1 MTDPIAIVGI
11 ACRYPDAASPAE
23 LWENV
28 LAGRRA
34 FRTIPDERMR
44 LDDYWS
50 PDPAAPDKFYARKA
64 AVIDGFNFDRVK
76 YKIAGSTFRG
86 TDMTHWLALDTAAR
100 ALEDAGFADGEGLPR
115 SSTAVIVGNSLTGEF
130 ARANLMRLR
139 WPFVR
144 RTLGSTL
151 KDMGWDDAG
160 LAGLLATVESRYKSV
175 FPPIDE
181 DTLAG
186 GLSNTIAGRICN
198 QFDFGGG
205 GYTVDGACSSSLL
218 SVVTACNALTDG
230 TADAAVAG
238 GVDLS
243 IDPFEIIG
251 FAKTGALAT
260 GEMRVYDQHSNGFW
274 PGEGCGMLVLMRK
287 GDAEAR
293 GLRVYATIV
302 GWGYSSDGRG
312 GITRP
317 EASGHRRAI
326 ERAYRLAGFDIG
338 TVGYLEGHGTGTA
351 VGDGTELRAFTDA
364 RRAVSPG
371 ASPALISTV
380 KGNIGHT
387 KAAAGVAGLIKATMA
402 VHHQVI
408 PPATGHAAP
417 HAVLTEVPPA
427 LRVPLT
433 AELWPES
440 LPVRAGVSSMG
451 FGGINAHVVL
461 AGDSSMRR
469 TSLDAFTTRLAGSR
483 QDAELLLLDAGSLAE
498 LRDRV
503 AGLAELADRLTFAE
517 LGDLAATLAS
527 EAGGGPVRAAVVARS
542 PDQAAERLR
551 RLLEVLDGGTT
562 RLVDPARGLFLG
574 NAAATVRIG
583 YLFPGQGSGRGAEGA
598 LSRRFRVARE
608 APRLA
613 NASADGDQVAT
624 DVAQPRIVSSSLEGL
639 RVLGLLGIEAM
650 AAAGHSLGELT
661 ALHWAGAMG
670 EQAVVDL
677 AAERGRVMAD
687 ASEGGGAMAGI
698 AAGHEVVEALLREV
712 LGTVG
717 ETVVIAGYNGPRQT
731 VISGLAA
738 AVARV
743 SRAAAEK
750 NLAAMPIR
758 VSHAFHS
765 PLVAPAAARLER
777 YLSDFQL
784 RPLHRSVVSTVTA
797 EALLADA
804 DLRQLLVRQVR
815 EPVLFA
821 AAVTRMAADADLL
834 IEVGPG
840 HVLSTLAADIAPEVP
855 VIALETDSESLAGLL
870 SAVAGAYVLGAPV
883 QSGGLFADRF
893 TRPLPLDKEFQFFTS
908 PCELVPADVPAADAE
923 AGQATEQALPFG
935 NGEAGQ
941 PSGGSPRDTLETL
954 RRLAA
959 ERAEL
964 PLDTVLPDSH
974 PLDEL
979 HLSSITVGQI
989 MNQAAREMGV
999 SVPMVTSNFATSTL
1013 ADLAQALDDLAATEL
1028 PTDGDAQAAPDGI
1041 APWVRAFSVEL
1052 AEAERP
1058 PATAGA
1064 AGQWQVFASAG
1075 HPLSECLAQALR
1087 SGGLGD
1093 GVLLCLPADCG
1104 AGHVGLMLSA
1114 ARAVLAHR
1122 GSCRFVVVQDRRG
1135 AAGLAKTLH
1144 LEMPAVPVTVV
1155 TVSLSAG
1162 LGEQRA
1168 RELTAAIAADAAATT
1183 GFSEVSYDESGARRV
1198 PLLRAVTD
1206 LAVGGDLPIGPG
1218 DVLLVSGGG
1227 KGITAECALALGRQ
1241 TGAAVAIL
1249 GRSDPAADAE
1259 LAANLG
1265 RLEAA
1270 GVRYRY
1276 VRADVT
1282 SAAEVA
1288 AAIGEVGAGLGAIT
1302 AILHGAGRNEPA
1314 ALASLDDDAFR
1325 RTLAPKIG
1333 GLEAILAA
1341 VDPAALK
1348 LLVTFGSIIGRA
1360 GLRGQAD
1367 YATANDWLTDMTTR
1381 FAESYPRC
1389 RCVALEWSVWAGAG
1403 MGERL
1408 GVLESLIREGIS
1420 PIPVDDGIEM
1430 LLQILASPQLPP
1442 VLVVM
1447 GRSGGLPTI
1456 SLEPAD
1462 MPLARFIDRA
1472 SVHYPGIELVADTE
1486 LSADSDPYLADHLL
1500 DGDLLFPA
1508 VLGME
1513 AMAQAGA
1520 VLAGAPG
1527 LGGAPGSPVFEN
1539 MEFLRPIVVPPDGTT
1554 TIRVAALRRGDA
1566 VDVAIRSS
1574 DTSFHADHFRATL
1587 RYGGDQSPSAERAVA
1602 TASRPLLALDPATDL
1617 YGGIFFQGKRF
1628 QRVAGYRRLSA
1639 TSCVAEISALPGDG
1653 WFAAYLPAELQLGDP
1668 GARDAFMHG
1677 IQCCVPDATLLPAGV
1692 ERLYAARLE
1701 AAGEQLTLHAA
1712 ERARDGDTYT
1722 YDLDVRDS
1730 KGRLVERWEG
1740 LRLHAVRKT
1749 GGSGPWVPVL
1759 LGPYLERQAAPFLH
1773 RPVRCAIEPDP
1784 AVTSRNGVPRRKQ
1797 TSAAVSRMLA
1807 RPVTVLHRGDGKP
1820 ELLGEG
1826 MSVSAS
1832 HGAGVTLAV
1841 GGTGRVGCDVEVVR
1855 ERTADDW
1862 QALLGAGMFE
1872 LAELV
1877 QRERGEELPV
1887 AATRVW
1893 SAVES
1898 LRKAGRVLPGPVVLA
1913 GAGGDGWVLLES
1925 GHSKIATF
1933 CTRLRDEPNPVIFAI
1948 LTEGDA
1954 HESVLRIPARCWL

>member
-1 MTDPIAIVGI
+1 MTDSIAIVGL
-11 ACRYPDAASPAE
+11 ACRYPDASSPAE

-34 FRTIPDERMR
+34 FRQIPDERMR

-76 YKIAGSTFRG
+76 YKVAGSTYRG

-144 RTLGSTL
+144 RTLGSAL

-198 QFDFGGG
+198 HFDFGGG

-218 SVVTACNALTDG
+218 SVATACNALTDG

-312 GITRP
+312 GMTRP

-364 RRAVSPG
+364 RRDASPD
-371 ASPALISTV
+371 APPALISTV

-408 PPATGHAAP
+408 PPATGHVTP
-417 HAVLTEVPPA
+417 HPVLNEVRPA

-433 AELWPES
+433 AELWPDSE
-440 LPVRAGVSSMG
+440 PVRAGVSSMG

-469 TSLDAFTTRLAGSR
+469 TSLDAFTTRLVGSR
-483 QDAELLLLDAGSLAE
+483 QDAEVLLLDAGSPAE

-503 AGLAELADRLTFAE
+503 ASLAGLAERLAFGE
-517 LGDLAATLAS
+517 LGDLAATLAGG
-527 EAGGGPVRAAVVARS
+527 AGDGPVRAAVVARS

-551 RLLEVLDGGTT
+551 RLLEVLDGGTA
-562 RLVDPARGLFLG
+562 RLVDPSGGVFLG
-574 NAAATVRIG
+574 AAAATARIG
-583 YLFPGQGSGRGAEGA
+583 FLFPGQGSGRGAGGA
-598 LSRRFRVARE
+598 LSRRFRLARE
-608 APRLA
+608 VPRLA
-613 NASADGDQVAT
+613 NAPADGDQVAT

-639 RVLGLLGIEAM
+639 RVLDMLGIEATV
-650 AAAGHSLGELT
+650 AAGHSLGELT
-661 ALHWAGAMG
+661 ALHWAGAMSDQ
-670 EQAVVDL
+670 ELVDL

-698 AAGHEVVEALLREV
+698 AAGPEAVQALLREV
-712 LGTVG
+712 SS
-717 ETVVIAGYNGPRQT
+717 ETADAVVIAGYNGPQQT
-731 VISGLAA
+731 VISGLAT

-765 PLVAPAAARLER
+765 PMVAPAAARLEH
-777 YLSDFQL
+777 YLSGCQL
-784 RPLHRSVVSTVTA
+784 RPLGRRVLSTVTG
-797 EALLADA
+797 EVLPADA
-804 DLRQLLVRQVR
+804 DLRHLLVSQVR

-821 AAVTRMAADADLL
+821 AAVTQMAAVVDLL

-840 HVLSTLAADIAPEVP
+840 RVLSTLAADIAPEVP
-855 VIALETDSESLAGLL
+855 VIALGTDGESLAGLL

-883 QSGGLFADRF
+883 RVGGLFADRF
-893 TRPLPLDKEFQFFTS
+893 TRPLPLDKEFQFFAS
-908 PCELVPADVPAADAE
+908 PCELAPADTPVRE
-923 AGQATEQALPFG
+923 AGTGQATEQAVPFG
-935 NGEAGQ
+935 NGDGGQ
-941 PSGGSPRDTLETL
+941 ATEGSSQNTLEVL

-964 PLDTVLPDSH
+964 PLDTVLPGSH

-989 MNQAAREMGV
+989 MNQAARELGIAA
-999 SVPMVTSNFATSTL
+999 PMVTSAFATSTM
-1013 ADLAQALDDLAATEL
+1013 ADLAQALEDLAATAL
-1028 PTDGDAQAAPDGI
+1028 PGEGEAQAVPDGI
-1041 APWVRAFSVEL
+1041 EPWVRAFSVEL
-1052 AEAERP
+1052 VEAERP
-1058 PATAGA
+1058 SAAAAMAGE
-1064 AGQWQVFASAG
+1064 WQVFASAG
-1075 HPLSECLAQALR
+1075 HPLSERLAQALR
-1087 SGGLGD
+1087 SGGAGD
-1093 GVLLCLPADCG
+1093 GVLLCLQADCG
-1104 AGHVGLMLSA
+1104 PEHAGLMLSA
-1114 ARAVLAHR
+1114 ARAALAHS
-1122 GSCRFVVVQDRRG
+1122 GPCRFVVAQDHRG
-1135 AAGLAKTLH
+1135 ASGLAKTLH
-1144 LEMPAVPVTVV
+1144 LEAPAVPVTVV
-1155 TVSLSAG
+1155 TAPLANE
-1162 LGEQRA
+1162 LTEQRA
-1168 RELTAAIAADAAATT
+1168 TDLAAAIAADAAATV
-1183 GFSEVSYDESGARRV
+1183 GFSEVSYDESGVRRV

-1206 LAVGGDLPIGPG
+1206 LAVGGELPIGPG

-1265 RLEAA
+1265 RLAAA
-1270 GVRYRY
+1270 GIRYRY

-1282 SAAEVA
+1282 SAAEVTSA
-1288 AAIGEVGAGLGAIT
+1288 VAQVNADLGVVT
-1302 AILHGAGRNEPA
+1302 AVLHGAGRNEPA
-1314 ALASLDDDAFR
+1314 ALTSLDDDAFR
-1325 RTLAPKIG
+1325 QTLAPKIG

-1367 YATANDWLTDMTTR
+1367 YATANDWLTDMTTQ

-1408 GVLESLIREGIS
+1408 GVLESLTREGIS

-1442 VLVVM
+1442 ALVVM

-1456 SLEPAD
+1456 SLETTE

-1486 LSADSDPYLADHLL
+1486 LSTDSDPYLADHLI

-1527 LGGAPGSPVFEN
+1527 RPVFEN

-1574 DTSFHADHFRATL
+1574 DTSFLADHFRATL
-1587 RYGGDQSPSAERAVA
+1587 RYGGDQSPSTERAMP
-1602 TASRPLLALDPATDL
+1602 TASSALLALDPATDL

-1628 QRVAGYRRLSA
+1628 QRVTGYRRLSA
-1639 TSCVAEISALPGDG
+1639 TSCVADISALPGDG

-1701 AAGEQLTLHAA
+1701 AAGEQVTLHAA

-1749 GGSGPWVPVL
+1749 GGGGPWVPVL

-1784 AVTSRNGVPRRKQ
+1784 AVTSQDVVPRRKQ

-1820 ELLGEG
+1820 ELPGEG

-1855 ERTADDW
+1855 ERTVDDW

-1877 QRERGEELPV
+1877 QREQGEELPV

-1893 SAVES
+1893 SAIES
-1898 LRKAGRVLPGPVVLA
+1898 LRKVGRVLPGPVVLA

-1925 GHSKIATF
+1925 GHSKIVTF

>member
-1 MTDPIAIVGI
+1 MAIVGI
-11 ACRYPDAASPAE
+11 ACRYPDARTPDE

-34 FRTIPDERMR
+34 FRRIPDERMR

-50 PDPAAPDKFYARKA
+50 ADPAAPDKFYARKA
-64 AVIDGFNFDRVK
+64 AVIDGFSFDRVK
-76 YKIAGSTFRG
+76 YKIAGSTYRT

-144 RTLGSTL
+144 RTLGSAL
-151 KDMGWDDAG
+151 KDMGWDDAR
-160 LAGLLATVESRYKSV
+160 LAGLLAAVESRYKSV
-175 FPPIDE
+175 FPPVDE

-218 SVVTACNALTDG
+218 SVATACSALANG
-230 TADAAVAG
+230 TVDAVVAG

-293 GLRVYATIV
+293 KLRVYATIV

-326 ERAYRLAGFDIG
+326 ERAYQLAGFDIG

-364 RRAVSPG
+364 RRAASPD
-371 ASPALISTV
+371 APPALISTV

-387 KAAAGVAGLIKATMA
+387 KAAAGVAGLIKAAMA

-417 HAVLTEVPPA
+417 HPVLTEVHPT

-433 AELWPES
+433 AELWPDN

-451 FGGINAHVVL
+451 FGGVNAHVVL
-461 AGDSSMRR
+461 TGEGSVRR
-469 TSLDAFTTRLAGSR
+469 TSVDARTARLVGSR
-483 QDAELLLLDAGSLAE
+483 QDAEVLLLDAATPAE

-503 AGLAELADRLTFAE
+503 VSLAGLADRLAFAE
-517 LGDLAATLAS
+517 LGDLAATLADQ
-527 EAGGGPVRAAVVARS
+527 AGDGPVRAAVVARS

-551 RLLEVLDGGTT
+551 RLLELLDGGTA
-562 RLVDPARGLFLG
+562 RLVDPSGGIFLG
-574 NAAATVRIG
+574 TVAAAVRIG
-583 YLFPGQGSGRGAEGA
+583 YLFPGQGSGRGAGGS
-598 LSRRFRVARE
+598 LSRRFKVARD
-608 APRLA
+608 APRPA

-624 DVAQPRIVSSSLEGL
+624 DVAQPRIVSFSLEGL
-639 RVLGLLGIEAM
+639 RVLGLLGIEATV
-650 AAAGHSLGELT
+650 AAGHSLGELT

-677 AAERGRVMAD
+677 AGERGRIMAD

-698 AAGHEVVEALLREV
+698 AAGPEAVEALLRETPAG
-712 LGTVG
+712 LG
-717 ETVVIAGYNGPRQT
+717 EAAVIAGYNGPRQT

-750 NLAAMPIR
+750 NLTAMPIR

-765 PLVAPAAARLER
+765 PLVAPAAVRLER
-777 YLSDFQL
+777 YLSGCQL
-784 RPLHRSVVSTVTA
+784 RPLRRRVLSTVTGD
-797 EALLADA
+797 ALPADA

-821 AAVTRMAADADLL
+821 TAVARMAADADLL

-855 VIALETDSESLAGLL
+855 VIALEADSESLAGLL

-883 QSGGLFADRF
+883 RVGELFTDRF
-893 TRPLPLDKEFQFFTS
+893 TRPLPLDKEFQFFAS
-908 PCELVPADVPAADAE
+908 PCELVPADAPAGDAE
-923 AGQATEQALPFG
+923 TGQATEQALPFG

-941 PSGGSPRDTLETL
+941 GGGGSPQDTLEIL

-964 PLDTVLPDSH
+964 PLDTVLPGTH

-989 MNQAAREMGV
+989 MNQAARELGV
-999 SVPMVTSNFATSTL
+999 SAPMVTSAFATSTL
-1013 ADLAQALDDLAATEL
+1013 ADLAQTLDDLAATAL
-1028 PTDGDAQAAPDGI
+1028 PEDGEAQAVPDGI
-1041 APWVRAFSVEL
+1041 EPWVRAFSVEL
-1052 AEAERP
+1052 VEAERP
-1058 PATAGA
+1058 SAAAGTAGE
-1064 AGQWQVFASAG
+1064 WHVFASAG
-1075 HPLSECLAQALR
+1075 HPLSERLAQALR
-1087 SGGLGD
+1087 SGGAGD

-1104 AGHVGLMLSA
+1104 PEHVGLMLSA
-1114 ARAVLAHR
+1114 ARTVMAHPGR
-1122 GSCRFVVVQDRRG
+1122 CRFVVAQDQRG
-1135 AAGLAKTLH
+1135 ATGLAKTLH
-1144 LEMPAVPVTVV
+1144 LEVPAVPVTVV
-1155 TVSLSAG
+1155 TVPLANG
-1162 LGEQRA
+1162 LTEQRA
-1168 RELTAAIAADAAATT
+1168 TELAAAIAADVAATA
-1183 GFSEVSYDESGARRV
+1183 GFSEVHYDESGIRRV
-1198 PLLRAVTD
+1198 PLLRPITELSA
-1206 LAVGGDLPIGPG
+1206 GHGLPVGPG

-1265 RLEAA
+1265 RLETA
-1270 GVRYRY
+1270 GIRYRY

-1288 AAIGEVGAGLGAIT
+1288 AAIGQVSVDLGAVT

-1314 ALASLDDDAFR
+1314 ALTSLDDDAFR
-1325 RTLAPKIG
+1325 RTLAPKIA

-1367 YATANDWLTDMTTR
+1367 YATANDWLTDMTIR
-1381 FAESYPRC
+1381 FARSHPRC
-1389 RCVALEWSVWAGAG
+1389 RCVALEWSVWAGVG

-1408 GVLESLIREGIS
+1408 GVLESLTREGIS
-1420 PIPVDDGIEM
+1420 PIPVDDGIEI
-1430 LLQILASPQLPP
+1430 LLSILASPRLPP
-1442 VLVVM
+1442 ALVVM
-1447 GRSGGLPTI
+1447 GRAGGLPTI
-1456 SLEPAD
+1456 SLEPRD
-1462 MPLARFIDRA
+1462 LPLARFIDRA
-1472 SVHYPGIELVADTE
+1472 RVHYPGIELVADTE
-1486 LSADSDPYLADHLL
+1486 LSTDSDPYLADHLL

-1520 VLAGAPG
+1520 ALVGAPCG
-1527 LGGAPGSPVFEN
+1527 PVFEN
-1539 MEFLRPIVVPPDGTT
+1539 MEFLRPIVVPPDSTT

-1574 DTSFHADHFRATL
+1574 DTSFRTDHFRATL
-1587 RYGGDQSPSAERAVA
+1587 RYGADQPPSAERAVA
-1602 TASRPLLALDPATDL
+1602 TASTGLLPLDPATDL
-1617 YGGIFFQGKRF
+1617 YGGILFQGKRF
-1628 QRVAGYRRLSA
+1628 QRVAGYRWLSA
-1639 TSCVAEISALPGDG
+1639 TSCVADISALPGDG
-1653 WFAAYLPAELQLGDP
+1653 WFAGYLPAELQLGDP
-1668 GARDAFMHG
+1668 GARDAFMHA

-1692 ERLYAARLE
+1692 ERLHAARPE
-1701 AAGEQLTLHAA
+1701 AAGERVTLHAV
-1712 ERARDGDTYT
+1712 ERVRDGDTYT
-1722 YDLDVRDS
+1722 YDLDVCDS
-1730 KGRLVERWEG
+1730 TGSLVERWEG

-1749 GGSGPWVPVL
+1749 GGAGPWVPVL

-1784 AVTSRNGVPRRKQ
+1784 AARDGDLRRRQ
-1797 TSAAVSRMLA
+1797 TIVAVSRMLM
-1807 RPVTVLHRGDGKP
+1807 RPATILHRGDGKP
-1820 ELLGEG
+1820 ELGGEG
-1826 MSVSAS
+1826 MAISAS

-1841 GGTGRVGCDVEVVR
+1841 GGAGRVGCDVEVGR
-1855 ERTADDW
+1855 ERTAEDW
-1862 QALLGAGMFE
+1862 QGLLGAGPFA
-1872 LAELV
+1872 LAELLR
-1877 QRERGEELPV
+1877 RERGEELAV

-1898 LRKAGRVLPGPVVLA
+1898 LRKSGRVLPGPLVLA
-1913 GAGGDGWVLLES
+1913 EASADGWVLLQS
-1925 GHSKIATF
+1925 GRSKIATF
-1933 CTRLRDEPNPVIFAI
+1933 ATRLHGEPLPVIFAI
-1948 LTEGDA
+1948 KTEEDGN
-1954 HESVLRIPARCWL
+1954 ESVLRVSARCWL